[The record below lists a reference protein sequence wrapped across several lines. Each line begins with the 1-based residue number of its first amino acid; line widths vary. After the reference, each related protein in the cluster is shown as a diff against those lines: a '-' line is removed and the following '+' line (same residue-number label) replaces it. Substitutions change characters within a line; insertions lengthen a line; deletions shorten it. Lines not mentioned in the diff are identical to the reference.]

1 MSELSKF
8 DSFIKGEFDKY
19 EPEVP
24 PHVYENILA
33 EQERRRPKGFWW
45 MLRNNATMVIGVAA
59 FLTLLLVGTSYML
72 TENGTGKEIHQTTE
86 KTVAAKSQVV
96 RNKDIVV
103 STLPTSTN
111 DNIVVAS
118 KREANP
124 VTLNQGNIADNKS
137 TKVNVVHSYDN
148 IKVGKQKNVVV
159 KTSGLP
165 VVIDVNDA
173 VNDNNTLAENND
185 IITDQM
191 VDVSA
196 PRFEKLSSEKF
207 KQLIAGNTV
216 NKRTFPNVAI
226 PDCPTIEKD
235 AAGNKKYFEV
245 YVSPDFILRNFTD
258 TPSSVFMQKR
268 KESTTINSAF
278 SAGIRYTKIFNNGVG
293 VKLGLNYS
301 QINEQ
306 FSFIQSN
313 LVQITYII
321 DPVSGD
327 TTGSYTVT
335 GSRRKVTNNK
345 YRFIDI
351 PILLGYEIGN
361 GRLKVNLNAGG
372 MINVYS
378 WQKGEVLN
386 ANLLPESITTG
397 KSSSRY
403 SFKNNIGISLT
414 AGAGVYYKLNDYLQ
428 VLAEPYFRYSLQSL
442 NEEVSSYKQKYH
454 TAGIRIGLRFDL
466 Q

>member
-8 DSFIKGEFDKY
+8 DSFIKGEFDSYK
-19 EPEVP
+19 PEVP
-24 PHVYENILA
+24 PHIYENILA

-45 MLRNNATMVIGVAA
+45 MLSTNATMVIGVAA

-72 TENGTGKEIHQTTE
+72 TKNGKSSDSHFATE
-86 KTVAAKSQVV
+86 KTVATKSHVNQGQG
-96 RNKDIVV
+96 ITV
-103 STLPTSTN
+103 STLPTTTHN
-111 DNIVVAS
+111 NNVVAG
-118 KREANP
+118 KTETNP
-124 VTLNQGNIADNKS
+124 ITLNQSNIADNKS
-137 TKVNVVHSYDN
+137 TKVNIVQSYGN
-148 IKVGKQKNVVV
+148 IKVGKQKKVVV
-159 KTSGLP
+159 NTNVTP
-165 VVIDVNDA
+165 VTVDI
-173 VNDNNTLAENND
+173 NND
-185 IITDQM
+185 LTDNTVVDNADVMPDQM
-191 VDVSA
+191 IDVSA
-196 PRFEKLSSEKF
+196 PQFEKLPSEQF
-207 KQLIAGNTV
+207 KQLVATVTTV
-216 NKRTFPNVAI
+216 NKRVFPNVAI

-245 YVSPDFILRNFTD
+245 YVSPDFIFRNFTD

-268 KESTTINSAF
+268 KESTTINSAY

-335 GSRRKVTNNK
+335 GSRRKITNNK

-372 MINVYS
+372 MINLYS